1 MLVVNAKGTKLGHG
15 LTLKSLKITQFKL
28 NKRHHPLLLKYFGV
42 VHREMFKILGN
53 PKMDCQN

>member
-15 LTLKSLKITQFKL
+15 LTLKSLKITQL
-28 NKRHHPLLLKYFGV
+28 GLDKRHHPLLLIYLGV
-42 VHREMFKILGN
+42 LHREMFKILGN